1 MVEED
6 VIMFK
11 ILKNG
16 HVYAP
21 QDMGIKD
28 VLLVNNTIAYIADK
42 IDGNAGYGETKV
54 YDVKGCSVLPGFI
67 DQHVHLIGGGGE
79 GGFST
84 RTPEVML
91 SELTSAGITT
101 VVGTLGTDSVTRHME
116 SLLAKARGLEEEGIS
131 TWIYTGAYDV
141 PVPTLTGSARSDI
154 IIIDKVIGVGEVAMS
169 DHRSSQ
175 PSKEDFA
182 QLAAQA
188 RVGGMLSGKA
198 GVLHIHLGDGKRKL
212 DWVFEILAETDLP
225 ITQFT
230 PTHFNKNKNLFM
242 EGVKFAKAGGML
254 DITTSSATVAPGR
267 VQPPEALKI
276 CVDAGVPLDRI
287 TMSSDGNGSMPVFNE
302 KGELKG
308 LIAAS
313 PRSLYN
319 AVRNIVKAGILPL
332 EDAIKLITINPAQ
345 SLKLRKKGMVIKGYD
360 ADIVVVDKELN
371 IRHVFAK
378 GRCMVKDQQ
387 VIVKGVFEK

>member
-1 MVEED
+1 
-6 VIMFK
+6 MFK

-28 VLLVNNTIAYIADK
+28 VLLAGDAIALIADT
-42 IDGNAGYGETKV
+42 IDAAPGYGDTEV
-54 YDVKGCSVLPGFI
+54 YDVAGCFVVPGFV

-91 SELTSAGITT
+91 SELTTAGITT

-116 SLLAKARGLEEEGIS
+116 SLLAKAKGLEEEGIS

-141 PVPTLTGSARSDI
+141 PVPTITGSVRSDI
-154 IIIDKVIGVGEVAMS
+154 LLIDKVVGVGEVAMS

-212 DWVFEILAETDLP
+212 DWVFDIIAQTDLP

-230 PTHFNKNKNLFM
+230 PTHFNKNKELFM
-242 EGVKFAKAGGML
+242 EGIRFAKAGGML
-254 DITTSSATVAPGR
+254 DITTSSSTVSPGR
-267 VQPPEALKI
+267 IQPPEAVKMCI
-276 CVDAGVPLDRI
+276 GAEVPLEKV
-287 TMSSDGNGSMPVFNE
+287 TMSSDGNGSLPVFSKN
-302 KGELKG
+302 GELTG
-308 LIAAS
+308 LMAAS
-313 PRSLYN
+313 PRSLYQ
-319 AVRNIVKAGILPL
+319 AVRNIVETGILPL
-332 EDAIKLITINPAQ
+332 EDAIKLVTINPAK
-345 SLKLRKKGMVIKGYD
+345 SLKLPKKGMISKGYD
-360 ADIVVVDKELN
+360 ADIVVLDKTLT

-378 GRCMVKDQQ
+378 GRCMVKEQQ
-387 VIVKGVFEK
+387 AVVKGVFEK